1 MVTRPA
7 DDQWRRPTPS
17 DSGADADRAE
27 AAYPGPPP
35 AVQPPP
41 GWHPAVAPRTVA
53 PRPLPALDHDA
64 IDLAEERADRFT
76 NALGI
81 AAGIVLILVAC
92 VQWRT

>member
-1 MVTRPA
+1 MNRPA
-7 DDQWRRPTPS
+7 DDQWRRPAPS
-17 DSGADADRAE
+17 AGGADAEHAA

-35 AVQPPP
+35 AVPPPP
-41 GWHPAVAPRTVA
+41 GWHPEVTPRTVV
-53 PRPLPALDHDA
+53 PRRLPELDHDA

-81 AAGIVLILVAC
+81 AAGVVLILIAC